1 MPVLKNILPASTRS
15 SNELKAEEL
24 NEQRE
29 ESKAKKKK
37 KLYMKLNLGKSQS
50 CTSHIAL
57 RALPL
62 SPPK

>member
-24 NEQRE
+24 NEQRK

-37 KLYMKLNLGKSQS
+37 KIIYETKSRQIAIVHKPHSIARAAAQS
-50 CTSHIAL
+50 T
-57 RALPL
+57 
-62 SPPK
+62 

>member
-29 ESKAKKKK
+29 ESKAKKKII
-37 KLYMKLNLGKSQS
+37 YETKSRQIAIVHKPHSIARAAAQS
-50 CTSHIAL
+50 T
-57 RALPL
+57 
-62 SPPK
+62 